1 MKIGELAALSGLAAS
16 RIRFYE
22 ASGLIAKA
30 RRLPN
35 GYRVYPQQTLRLLE
49 IIATAQA
56 AGFPLE
62 EIRHLLPTPGQQTWN
77 RERLLTSLIRKV
89 DQIDAM
95 QQRLKKTRQQILCV
109 IRRIENKPSE
119 LGCMTNLEFVM
130 ASLKDTSSGTK
141 GVGQV
146 KAAVKKSRHR
156 RLHEQAGARRA
167 MRSLSASSRD

>member
-30 RRLPN
+30 QRLPN
-35 GYRVYPQQTLRLLE
+35 GYRVYPQQTLRVLE

-77 RERLLTSLIRKV
+77 RNGLLTSLNRKV
-89 DQIDAM
+89 EQIDAM
-95 QQRLKKTRQQILCV
+95 RQRLKKTRRQILGV

-119 LGCMTNLEFVM
+119 LDCMTHSEFVM
-130 ASLKDTSSGTK
+130 ASLKGTSSGTK
-141 GVGQV
+141 GLGQV
-146 KAAVKKSRHR
+146 KVAVKTSRGR
-156 RLHEQAGARRA
+156 ARP
-167 MRSLSASSRD
+167 

>member
-1 MKIGELAALSGLAAS
+1 MWSRALVGCHPGAQSSGGTALSGAQ
-16 RIRFYE
+16 
-22 ASGLIAKA
+22 
-30 RRLPN
+30 RLPN

-49 IIATAQA
+49 IITTAQA

-77 RERLLTSLIRKV
+77 RNRLLTSLTRKV

-95 QQRLKKTRQQILCV
+95 QQQLKKTRQQILCV
-109 IRRIENKPSE
+109 IRTIENKPSE
-119 LGCMTNLEFVM
+119 LDCMMSSEFVM

-146 KAAVKKSRHR
+146 KASVKTSRHR
-156 RLHEQAGARRA
+156 RLQEQASARRA